1 MNDKR
6 IYLAPMVGRTDEY
19 YRALV
24 RIMSKNIYI
33 YNEMIT
39 CDAFLH
45 TDRKH
50 YKVNSREKDLTIQL
64 AGSDP

>member
-24 RIMSKNIYI
+24 RIMSKNIYL
-33 YNEMIT
+33 YTEMIT
-39 CDAFLH
+39 CDAFYIQKENTIRLIL
-45 TDRKH
+45 
-50 YKVNSREKDLTIQL
+50 EKKTLQF
-64 AGSDP
+64 S